1 VIIPAI
7 DLIGGRVVRLLKG
20 DYGQKTEYSW
30 TPQERYDLYVAEG
43 ARQLHLVDLDG
54 AKDPSK
60 RQQEVIGS
68 LIRNTPVP
76 VQVGGGIRSESDVAD
91 LLAAGASRVVIGSLA
106 VREPDLVGAW
116 MAKYGPEHIVL
127 ALDVNVRDGKRLIA
141 VSGWQQDSGV
151 TIEEIIRRYQDR
163 GLRHVLCTDISRD
176 GTLRGSNVDLYR
188 DLSRE
193 YPDIAFQASG
203 GIGSLADVEALKGT
217 GVSGV
222 ILGRSLLEGKL
233 TVKEAVACWQK
244 E

>member
-1 VIIPAI
+1 
-7 DLIGGRVVRLLKG
+7 
-20 DYGQKTEYSW
+20 
-30 TPQERYDLYVAEG
+30 
-43 ARQLHLVDLDG
+43 
-54 AKDPSK
+54 
-60 RQQEVIGS
+60 
-68 LIRNTPVP
+68 
-76 VQVGGGIRSESDVAD
+76 
-91 LLAAGASRVVIGSLA
+91 
-106 VREPDLVGAW
+106 